1 MSEAVKRRLM
11 LVNRAV
17 VPPTMERA
25 TFIASTAAPDRYNDV
40 VDQGTWMLD
49 NYRMNPVIQV
59 DHCYEVEAT
68 VGRAASVDVV
78 AGALTV
84 EVVWGTDPKSQLVAQ
99 KVMEGSLSAVSVG
112 FMPGRVTQRS
122 LLPQNDP
129 AYTDGYGY
137 VYYDCE
143 LLEVSVVAIP
153 ANPEALAQRSMPNIN
168 LDELASKLLER
179 MLAAGSLSRPQPQP
193 PKTETPQVKTL
204 KEWFEGN

>member
-1 MSEAVKRRLM
+1 MSEVKRRLM

-17 VPPTMERA
+17 TPPTMERA
-25 TFIASTAAPDRYNDV
+25 TFIASTSTPDRYNDV
-40 VDQGTWMLD
+40 VDQSTWVLD

-68 VGRAASVDVV
+68 VGRAASVGVV

-99 KVMEGSLSAVSVG
+99 KVMEGSLNAVSVG

-153 ANPEALAQRSMPNIN
+153 ANPEALAQRSLSSVN
-168 LDELASKLLER
+168 LDDLVTKVLER
-179 MLAAGSLSRPQPQP
+179 LLAAKTLSQPQP
-193 PKTETPQVKTL
+193 KNAPMTIE
-204 KEWFEGN
+204 EWFAKEA